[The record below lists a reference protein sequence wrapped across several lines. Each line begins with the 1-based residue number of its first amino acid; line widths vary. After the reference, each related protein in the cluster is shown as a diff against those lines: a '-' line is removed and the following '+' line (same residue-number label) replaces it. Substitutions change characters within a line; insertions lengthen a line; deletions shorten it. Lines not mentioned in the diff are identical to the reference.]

1 MQTRKQALRNP
12 WHGPRRPGQPR
23 DGASGRVGPPAAG
36 SGGCAVSHW
45 PWGGPALSAPPP
57 GLRAGTPGGRGHAGR
72 GRTRLSLPPSHTPP
86 PRPDDGPRQPERPRN
101 PFNTPAAPVSVCRS
115 RSRPARSTSQGGQ
128 EAELGGPRRRER
140 RARPHADA
148 GRTATPGREAGI
160 GGGLTPLSSRS
171 PRRRPEPGR
180 RSAADKQP
188 RASSASDSSPRVS
201 WRRPSSRGPA
211 EGDIRTSLSPTQ
223 TLMVGQSPVTPSPG
237 LSPRQSGLGGG
248 EAPRRAAPGTRAL
261 PGQPSGRPAVGPAVA
276 PLRTRPPGLPPGPG
290 RAPLHTGRCGEVSF
304 PYFQ

>member
-1 MQTRKQALRNP
+1 MAPILGADYSSWYISVPSTPKGRQKGGASNSGYLSWHCLDSDPMQTRKQALRNP

-101 PFNTPAAPVSVCRS
+101 PFNTPAAPVSLCRS
-115 RSRPARSTSQGGQ
+115 RSRPARSTSPGGQ

-188 RASSASDSSPRVS
+188 RASSASDSSPR
-201 WRRPSSRGPA
+201 GKCLTF
-211 EGDIRTSLSPTQ
+211 D
-223 TLMVGQSPVTPSPG
+223 
-237 LSPRQSGLGGG
+237 LG
-248 EAPRRAAPGTRAL
+248 RL
-261 PGQPSGRPAVGPAVA
+261 
-276 PLRTRPPGLPPGPG
+276 
-290 RAPLHTGRCGEVSF
+290 
-304 PYFQ
+304 